1 MQTKTYFATSVPAAL
16 EVARQELGQDALLV
30 GSRPAPAAARQY
42 GRLEVTFAFDP
53 PPAKREPDPRPAELG
68 LFCQTANPAK
78 APVSAPPSAIDEIRQ
93 ELSAL
98 RVAVGGGSPIPV
110 KENNAIER
118 QLLERGFS
126 AQTAS
131 EIASAV
137 AGKPG
142 DPNAAVLNELIRRI
156 PSAPATEA
164 KSLAFIGPPGRGK
177 TTSLI
182 KVALSQGLAQHV
194 PVRIYTAGAHPVG
207 AQEQMARYATI
218 LGIPWQT
225 YESLAGLNLALN
237 GEEWKGL
244 SLIDTP
250 GIAPA
255 DRNELDELSGFFST
269 HAEIEKHLVLR
280 ADAGSADMLQMISRF
295 SALKPTHLL
304 FTSLDEA
311 VSPVPMIET
320 LIRSGI
326 PAQFAG
332 TGQSVSDDLELV
344 NADRLARKAWP
355 VTAATAGRA
364 RYAAAA

>member
-16 EVARQELGQDALLV
+16 EVARQELGHDALLV

-42 GRLEVTFAFDP
+42 GRLEVTFAFDAKE
-53 PPAKREPDPRPAELG
+53 PAPRPEMG
-68 LFCQTANPAK
+68 LFFQTANPAK
-78 APVSAPPSAIDEIRQ
+78 APVSAMDEIRQ

-98 RVAVGGGSPIPV
+98 RVAVGGAGTQVPA
-110 KENNAIER
+110 KENNAVER
-118 QLLERGFS
+118 QLVERGFS
-126 AQTAS
+126 SQTAS
-131 EIASAV
+131 EIASAA

-142 DPNAAVLNELIRRI
+142 DPNAAVLSELIRRI

-182 KVALSQGLAQHV
+182 KVAMSLGLAQRV

-218 LGIPWQT
+218 LGTPWQA

-250 GIAPA
+250 
-255 DRNELDELSGFFST
+255 E
-269 HAEIEKHLVLR
+269 
-280 ADAGSADMLQMISRF
+280 
-295 SALKPTHLL
+295 
-304 FTSLDEA
+304 SL
-311 VSPVPMIET
+311 PLT
-320 LIRSGI
+320 
-326 PAQFAG
+326 G
-332 TGQSVSDDLELV
+332 TNLT
-344 NADRLARKAWP
+344 N
-355 VTAATAGRA
+355 
-364 RYAAAA
+364 

>member
-30 GSRPAPAAARQY
+30 GSRPAPPAARQY

-53 PPAKREPDPRPAELG
+53 PPAARAKEPAPRSAEMG
-68 LFCQTANPAK
+68 LFFQAANPAK
-78 APVSAPPSAIDEIRQ
+78 APVSAMDEIRQ

-98 RVAVGGGSPIPV
+98 RVAVGGASGQSPA
-110 KENNAIER
+110 KENNLAER
-118 QLLERGFS
+118 QLVERGFS

-142 DPNAAVLNELIRRI
+142 DPNTLVLQELTRRI
-156 PSAPATEA
+156 PLPPTTEA
-164 KSLAFIGPPGRGK
+164 KSTAFIGPPGRGK

-182 KVALSQGLAQHV
+182 KVAMSLGLARRV
-194 PVRIYTAGAHPVG
+194 PVRIYTAGAHAVG
-207 AQEQMARYATI
+207 AREQMARYATI
-218 LGIPWQT
+218 LGTPWHA

-255 DRNELDELSGFFST
+255 DRNELDELSAFFAN
-269 HAEIEKHLVLR
+269 HAGIERHLILR

-295 SALKPTHLL
+295 SALKPTHLF

-326 PAQFAG
+326 PAKFAG
-332 TGQSVSDDLELV
+332 TGQSLSEDLELV
-344 NADRLARKAWP
+344 DVDRLARKAWS
-355 VTAATAGRA
+355 VTAAPAGRA